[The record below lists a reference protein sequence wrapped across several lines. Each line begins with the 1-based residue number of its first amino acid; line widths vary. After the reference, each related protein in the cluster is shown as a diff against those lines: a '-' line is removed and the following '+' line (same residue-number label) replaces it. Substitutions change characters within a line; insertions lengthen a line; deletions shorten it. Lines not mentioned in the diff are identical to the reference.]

1 MKLTNRSQLE
11 SLSGFQMPNFLATS
25 FYLDT
30 DKARQ
35 SRKEIAVSA
44 KNLITGA
51 RTDLETMDMSRE
63 KRESLLKDLEKINAF
78 CAQSLGSY
86 NSPGLAVFSCS
97 RHDFWQVFDLPH
109 GPRNRLIFDQNF
121 YIRPLHAVMD
131 KFRPTCAL
139 LINRREAKWYS
150 IYMGEIAL
158 LDAITSDVPG
168 QVKKGGFEGT
178 QSKRIERHIDAHLH
192 DHFKKA
198 AQITFDQFKKGGFDW
213 LFVGCENSSFSAL
226 DPLLHPYLKER
237 LKAKLKSKPGDS
249 PKTIL
254 GECLETEERLKKAD
268 EEDVVQRLVSELE
281 RGGLACSGAKETL
294 RRLNSF
300 EIQTLVVTHNF
311 SMEGRICPSCKF
323 LYLDESTCPVCQRK
337 TDAVMDVI
345 DEAIESAISK
355 NCQVRHITPPSR
367 LDRYGKI
374 GAFLKY
380 KL

>member
-178 QSKRIERHIDAHLH
+178 QSRKNRTAHRRSPSRP
-192 DHFKKA
+192 FQEA
-198 AQITFDQFKKGGFDW
+198 AQITFDQFKRRLRLAFT
-213 LFVGCENSSFSAL
+213 VGCENSFFRRLTPCSI
-226 DPLLHPYLKER
+226 PLLQ
-237 LKAKLKSKPGDS
+237 G
-249 PKTIL
+249 
-254 GECLETEERLKKAD
+254 ERLKKPNSNPSSLIRRKRYWAS
-268 EEDVVQRLVSELE
+268 VWR
-281 RGGLACSGAKETL
+281 RKSG
-294 RRLNSF
+294 
-300 EIQTLVVTHNF
+300 
-311 SMEGRICPSCKF
+311 
-323 LYLDESTCPVCQRK
+323 
-337 TDAVMDVI
+337 
-345 DEAIESAISK
+345 
-355 NCQVRHITPPSR
+355 
-367 LDRYGKI
+367 
-374 GAFLKY
+374 
-380 KL
+380 